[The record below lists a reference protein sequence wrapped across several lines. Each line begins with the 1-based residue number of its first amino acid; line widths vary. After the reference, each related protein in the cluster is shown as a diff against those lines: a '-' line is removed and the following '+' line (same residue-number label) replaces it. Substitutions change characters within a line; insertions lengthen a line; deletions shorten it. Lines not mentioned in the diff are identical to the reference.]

1 MSDHIVSVKTYFL
14 VFAALMVLTALTVW
28 VAFMDLGFLNTLV
41 ALGIAIVKATLVVL
55 IFMHVRYG
63 SHLTWVFAISG
74 FFWLLILLVFVMS
87 DYLSRSWQYV
97 PQGW

>member
-63 SHLTWVFAISG
+63 SRLTWVFAISG